1 MYDALIQLAL
11 FTSKFLIVFIF
22 IIAVLVTILALAAK
36 AKDKTKGK
44 LTVKKLNDRFDEM
57 KEAILVETLD
67 KKEFKKYSKE
77 KKAADEQKDK
87 RKKVYVM
94 NFHGDIKA
102 SAVASMSE
110 EINAILSVATPKDE
124 VVLRLESPGG
134 MVHGYGLAS
143 AQLMRFRS
151 KHIPLT
157 VTVDKVAASGGY
169 MMACVGNK
177 ILSAPFAITG
187 SIGVIIQMPNFNRFL
202 KEKHIDFEQMT
213 AGEYKRTISLFGEN
227 TKHGKEK
234 MQESIED
241 THQLFKNFITTNR
254 PQVDIQKVATG
265 EHWFGE
271 ESLGL
276 KLVDELKTSD
286 DYLLELSHHADLF
299 EIRYEIAKPLLARLS
314 GAAANIW
321 HKLQLSSQ
329 VM

>member
-1 MYDALIQLAL
+1 
-11 FTSKFLIVFIF
+11 
-22 IIAVLVTILALAAK
+22 
-36 AKDKTKGK
+36 
-44 LTVKKLNDRFDEM
+44 M
-57 KEAILVETLD
+57 KEAILSHTLD
-67 KKEFKKYSKE
+67 KKAFKKYSKE
-77 KKAADEQKDK
+77 KKAAAEQQAA
-87 RKKVYVM
+87 RKNVYVM
-94 NFHGDIKA
+94 NFNGDIKA

-143 AQLMRFRS
+143 AHLMRFRAR
-151 KHIPLT
+151 HIPLT

-202 KEKHIDFEQMT
+202 KDKNIDFEQMT

-234 MQESIED
+234 MQETIED
-241 THQLFKNFITTNR
+241 THQLFKNFITSNR
-254 PQVDIQKVATG
+254 PQVDIQQVATG

-271 ESLGL
+271 ESIGL

-286 DYLLELSHHADLF
+286 DYLLELSQHANLF
-299 EIRYEIAKPLLARLS
+299 EIRFEIAKPLLAKLS

-321 HKLQLSSQ
+321 HKLRLSA
-329 VM
+329 